1 MVDAGPRAVDVSPV
15 KSPAQSPVERHA
27 ELCREIQA
35 HAHRYYVLDD
45 PTVSDAAYD
54 ALYRELKDLEKDHPE
69 LVTPE
74 SPTQRV
80 GGQPRGDLQKHER
93 PIRMFSLDNVY
104 GEQDLRDFDERV
116 RKGLSDRDVPR
127 YVAEPKLD
135 GASLEVVYEI
145 SHDAG
150 RKHHVARLALVTT
163 RGDGKIGEVV
173 TENVRTI
180 RGLPLRFDVSRE
192 VAAKLERLTLRGEV
206 VIYRKDLDAV
216 NVEREKAG
224 EEPFANPRNAAAGSL
239 RMLDPRVV
247 AKRPL
252 RILLYQLVEGS
263 ALHGTHTES
272 LAWMAEV
279 GLPTHRRE
287 VVCASLDE
295 LLAAIAAFDG
305 ARDGYPFETDGVVI
319 KVDEYRQQDVLGETT
334 KFPRWATAYKFAPER
349 ARTRVEKIDVQ
360 VGRTGAL
367 TPVAHLEPVPLA
379 GTVVSRASLHNFDMV
394 AKLDVRVGDL
404 VEIEKAGEIIPQ
416 VVAVVHA
423 ERPEGTHATH
433 VPTHCPECDTKVV
446 RTGDEV
452 ALRCPNRLCP
462 AVVRAALH
470 YFARRFAM
478 DIDHLGLVLVEQLVA
493 KELVRDVADLYDLTA
508 AQVASLDRMGEKSAA
523 NVVAEIA
530 DSKSRT
536 FDRLIC
542 ALGIPQI
549 GQVAA
554 KQLAAE
560 VPSLEEAIRLGADGV
575 AERASHIHGFGPAMI
590 DAIRGWLGDPVNA
603 ALLAKL
609 HARAVSRPFVV
620 EHVAKSGPLVGAS
633 VCVTG
638 VLTRKREA
646 VHDDV
651 RAAGGDVHD
660 SVRAGTTFLVAGEK
674 TGQSKLDAA
683 RKRGTRVIDEPTL
696 ERLLRGGVTAAELIG
711 PATPAAELSAAATAD
726 ARGGEVVAHG
736 AAVAASAV
744 SPPLTKKTAQKKSK
758 KAAHQPSLF
767 DPPAAERGDGDD
779 EDAKKE
785 AP

>member
-1 MVDAGPRAVDVSPV
+1 V
-15 KSPAQSPVERHA
+15 KSPAERHA

-54 ALYRELKDLEKDHPE
+54 ALYRELVALEAKHPE
-69 LVTPE
+69 LVGPD

-80 GGQPRGDLQKHER
+80 GGQPRGDLQKYER

-135 GASLEVVYEI
+135 GASLEVVYEM
-145 SHDAG
+145 D

-163 RGDGKIGEVV
+163 RGDGRIGEIV
-173 TENVRTI
+173 TDNARTI
-180 RGLPLRFDVSRE
+180 RGLPLRFDVGPN

-206 VIYRKDLDAV
+206 VIYRKDFDAL
-216 NVEREKAG
+216 NAEREKAG
-224 EEPFANPRNAAAGSL
+224 EEPFANPRNFAAGTL

-247 AKRPL
+247 ASRPL
-252 RILLYQLVEGS
+252 RVVLYQVVEG
-263 ALHGTHTES
+263 AKLHATHAES

-287 VVCASLDE
+287 VVCTSLE
-295 LLAAIAAFDG
+295 ALLEAIAGFDR

-319 KVDEYRQQDVLGETT
+319 KIDDYRQQDVLGETT
-334 KFPRWATAYKFAPER
+334 KSPRWATAYKFAPER

-416 VVAVVHA
+416 VVGVVLA

-452 ALRCPNRLCP
+452 ALRCPNRQCP

-508 AQVASLDRMGEKSAA
+508 AQVASLDRMGDKSAA

-530 DSKSRT
+530 DSKLRT
-536 FDRLIC
+536 FDRLLC

-560 VPSLEEAIRLGADGV
+560 VPSLEDALRLGAEGV
-575 AERASHIHGFGPAMI
+575 AERASHIHGFGAAMVDAVRAWLADPA
-590 DAIRGWLGDPVNA
+590 NA
-603 ALLAKL
+603 ALLEKL
-609 HARAVSRPFVV
+609 HAHAVSRPFVV
-620 EHVAKSGPLVGAS
+620 EQVSKSGPLVGAS

-683 RKRGTRVIDEPTL
+683 RKRGTRVIDEATL
-696 ERLLRGGVTAAELIG
+696 DRLLRGEVTAAEL
-711 PATPAAELSAAATAD
+711 L
-726 ARGGEVVAHG
+726 G
-736 AAVAASAV
+736 AAPVADVSVAVGAASVADGTAPEASTEV
-744 SPPLTKKTAQKKSK
+744 PTKAKKKAK
-758 KAAHQPSLF
+758 KAAQQPSLF
-767 DPPAAERGDGDD
+767 DAPADVSAGGAGVGGE
-779 EDAKKE
+779 EPEKA

>member
-1 MVDAGPRAVDVSPV
+1 M
-15 KSPAQSPVERHA
+15 QSPEGRHA
-27 ELCREIQA
+27 ELSREIQA

-45 PTVSDAAYD
+45 PTVSDAEYD
-54 ALYRELKDLEKDHPE
+54 ALYRELVALEAKHPE

-80 GGQPRGDLQKHER
+80 GGQPRGDLQKLER

-135 GASLEVVYEI
+135 GASLEVVYEL
-145 SHDAG
+145 D
-150 RKHHVARLALVTT
+150 RKHHVARLALVST
-163 RGDGKIGEVV
+163 RGDGKIGEIV

-180 RGLPLRFDVSRE
+180 RGLPLRFEVGRD

-206 VIYRKDLDAV
+206 VIYRKDLEAV
-216 NVEREKAG
+216 NAEREKAG
-224 EEPFANPRNAAAGSL
+224 EEPFANARNAAAGSL

-252 RILLYQLVEGS
+252 RLLLYQLVEGS
-263 ALHGTHTES
+263 QLHATHAES
-272 LAWMAEV
+272 LAWMAAV

-287 VVCASLDE
+287 VLCASLDE
-295 LLAAIAAFDG
+295 LLAAIGDFDR

-349 ARTRVEKIDVQ
+349 ARTRVRKIDVQ

-367 TPVAHLEPVPLA
+367 TPVAHLDPVQLA
-379 GTVVSRASLHNFDMV
+379 GTEVSRASLHNFDMV

-416 VVAVVHA
+416 VVAVVPA
-423 ERPEGTHATH
+423 ERPEHTHATH
-433 VPTHCPECDTKVV
+433 VPTHCPECETKVV

-452 ALRCPNRLCP
+452 ALRCPNRACP

-478 DIDHLGLVLVEQLVA
+478 DIDHLGEKLVKQLVDA
-493 KELVRDVADLYDLTA
+493 GIVRDVAELYDLKA
-508 AQVASLDRMGEKSAA
+508 EQVAALDRMGDKSAA
-523 NVVAEIA
+523 NVVVEIA
-530 DSKSRT
+530 DSKQRS
-536 FDRLIC
+536 FDRLLC

-560 VPSLEEAIRLGADGV
+560 VPSLEDALRLGADGV
-575 AERASHIHGFGPAMI
+575 AERASHIHGFGKAMV
-590 DAIRGWLGDPVNA
+590 DAIRAWLADPVNA
-603 ALLAKL
+603 ALLEKL
-609 HARAVSRPFVV
+609 HARGVSRPFLV
-620 EHVAKSGPLVGAS
+620 EQVAKSGPLVGAS

-638 VLTRKREA
+638 VLTRKRES

-696 ERLLRGGVTAAELIG
+696 ERLLRGEVTAAELLG
-711 PATPAAELSAAATAD
+711 PAAPAVEPAPAVAAASSTDAAGAAGTAD
-726 ARGGEVVAHG
+726 AP
-736 AAVAASAV
+736 VAAGPA
-744 SPPLTKKTAQKKSK
+744 KAKRKSK
-758 KAAHQPSLF
+758 KAAQPSLF
-767 DPPAAERGDGDD
+767 DPPAAAGESDLGAGDGGDGGD
-779 EDAKKE
+779 GGEAQKDA
-785 AP
+785 P